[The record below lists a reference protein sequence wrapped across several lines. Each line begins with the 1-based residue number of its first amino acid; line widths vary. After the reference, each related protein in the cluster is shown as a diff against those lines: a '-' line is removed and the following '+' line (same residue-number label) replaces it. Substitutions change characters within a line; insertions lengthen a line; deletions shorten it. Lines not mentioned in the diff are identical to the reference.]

1 MRKTTLL
8 LVALIAANA
17 AVAEIYTNV
26 RIDGL
31 IYSLDTKKMTA
42 SITGYDE
49 AKPPSSLTVDKIVRD
64 SKDYIV
70 TSVGQF
76 AFSSCQT
83 LTSVSLPE
91 VNWVAECAF
100 ECCNALQAVEI
111 PKLSSVGGSAFD
123 NCSALPS
130 IEIPEATTIAG
141 YAFRGCE
148 SLKSISL
155 PNAAT
160 IIHNAFD
167 GCSAL
172 TSIEIP
178 KATFLDEKVFVNCDS
193 LNVICVNASMREAIS
208 EDREKYGIADN
219 VTLTSLTK
227 EQTANSSWETTLKC
241 GEEVINADE
250 YNKAC
255 AGYGITPQP
264 LPRALTADEVVV
276 NKTSIRAAEAE
287 TVKVVNGIVT
297 LGVNVCSNANFQA
310 ETKDWGKVNL
320 TCDNVKV
327 ENGKIVITLP
337 FDGDSGFMILQS
349 GDAKI
354 EAAE

>member
-31 IYSLDTKKMTA
+31 IYSLDTQKMTA
-42 SITGYDE
+42 SITGYDKE
-49 AKPPSSLTVDKIVRD
+49 KPPSSLTIDKIVRD

-100 ECCNALQAVEI
+100 EGCNALQTVEI

-155 PNAAT
+155 PNATT

-172 TSIEIP
+172 TSIEMP
-178 KATFLDEKVFVNCDS
+178 KATFLDEKVFVNCTS
-193 LNVICVNASMREAIS
+193 LNVICASETIREAIS
-208 EDREKYGIADN
+208 EDREKYGIGDN

-227 EQTANSSWETTLKC
+227 EQAANSSWETTLRC
-241 GEEVINADE
+241 GDEVINADE
-250 YNKAC
+250 YDEAC
-255 AGYGITPQP
+255 AGYGLAPQP
-264 LPRALTADEVVV
+264 MPRVLTADEVVV
-276 NKTSIRAAEAE
+276 NKASIRAAEAE
-287 TVKVVNGIVT
+287 TLKVENGVVT
-297 LGVNVCSNANFQA
+297 LGVNVCRNANFQA
-310 ETKDWGKVNL
+310 ETKSWDKVNL
-320 TCDNVKV
+320 TSDNVKV
-327 ENGKIVITLP
+327 EKGKIVITLP
-337 FDGDSGFMILQS
+337 IGGESGFMILQS

>member
-8 LVALIAANA
+8 LLALIAANA

-49 AKPPSSLTVDKIVRD
+49 TKPPSSLTGDKIIRD
-64 SKDYIV
+64 SKDYTI

-76 AFSSCQT
+76 AFSDCQT

-91 VNWVAECAF
+91 VTYVDNCAF
-100 ECCNALQAVEI
+100 ESCYSLKAVEL
-111 PKLSSVGGSAFD
+111 PKLSSVGGSAFS

-130 IEIPEATTIAG
+130 IEIPEASTLAG
-141 YAFRGCE
+141 FAFRGCS
-148 SLKSISL
+148 SLKSISI
-155 PNAAT
+155 PNVTT
-160 IIHNAFD
+160 IIFNAFE

-172 TSIEIP
+172 TSIELP
-178 KATFLDEKVFVNCDS
+178 NATFLDENVFVNCDL
-193 LNVICVNASMREAIS
+193 LNIVCVSESMRDAIS
-208 EDREKYGIADN
+208 EDREKYGIGDN

-241 GEEVINADE
+241 GEEVVNADE

-255 AGYGITPQP
+255 AGYEITPQP
-264 LPRALTADEVVV
+264 MPRALTADEVVV

-287 TVKVVNGIVT
+287 TLKVVNGIVT
-297 LGVNVCSNANFQA
+297 LGVNVCSNANFQT

-320 TCDNVKV
+320 TSDNVKV
-327 ENGKIVITLP
+327 ENGKVVITLP
-337 FDGDSGFMILQS
+337 VGRDSGFMILQS

>member
-1 MRKTTLL
+1 MRKITLL
-8 LVALIAANA
+8 LLALISANA

-49 AKPPSSLTVDKIVRD
+49 AKPPSSLTGDKIIRD
-64 SKDYIV
+64 SKEYII

-91 VNWVAECAF
+91 VTGVWECAF
-100 ECCNALQAVEI
+100 ESCDSLKTVEL

-123 NCSALPS
+123 NCSALLS
-130 IEIPEATTIAG
+130 IEIPEATTIGG

-148 SLKSISL
+148 SLKSMSL
-155 PNAAT
+155 PGAT
-160 IIHNAFD
+160 TVINNAFD

-172 TSIEIP
+172 TSIEMP
-178 KATFLDEKVFVNCDS
+178 KATFIGEKVFVNCDL
-193 LNVICVNASMREAIS
+193 LNIVCVSESMRDAIS
-208 EDREKYGIADN
+208 EDREKYGIGDN

-227 EQTANSSWETTLKC
+227 EQTANSSWETALKC
-241 GEEVINADE
+241 GEEVVNADE

-255 AGYGITPQP
+255 AGYEITPQP
-264 LPRALTADEVVV
+264 MPRALTADEVVV

-287 TVKVVNGIVT
+287 TLKVVNGIVT
-297 LGVNVCSNANFQA
+297 LGVNVCSNANFQT

-320 TCDNVKV
+320 TSDNVKV
-327 ENGKIVITLP
+327 ENGKVVITLP
-337 FDGDSGFMILQS
+337 VGGDSGFMILQS